1 MDKTLEEMLVEQ
13 CAPTLAGLKTGSL
26 LTCPYGSTQ
35 EMLGNLRAW
44 NRRLGKKGLRVIPLR
59 VRENRAL
66 DYVYRPEK
74 LKSDLENAE
83 ADALLREKYYP
94 SGNAD
99 KCVAELVRRFRSQ
112 GGFPHEIGLFLGYEP
127 EDVDGF
133 IHLGPGKAK
142 YSGMWK
148 IYGDTE
154 KAKKRFDVYRK
165 CTKLYQ
171 DAYTRHNSIDRLVV
185 ASHS

>member
-1 MDKTLEEMLVEQ
+1 MSLEEANQIDGV
-13 CAPTLAGLKTGSL
+13 LKK
-26 LTCPYGSTQ
+26 
-35 EMLGNLRAW
+35 R
-44 NRRLGKKGLRVIPLR
+44 
-59 VRENRAL
+59 
-66 DYVYRPEK
+66 
-74 LKSDLENAE
+74 
-83 ADALLREKYYP
+83 
-94 SGNAD
+94 
-99 KCVAELVRRFRSQ
+99 
-112 GGFPHEIGLFLGYEP
+112 
-127 EDVDGF
+127 
-133 IHLGPGKAK
+133 KAK

>member
-1 MDKTLEEMLVEQ
+1 MSEKLIIDH
-13 CAPTLAGLKTGSL
+13 CSPTLAGIKTANL
-26 LTCPYGSTQ
+26 FNCPCENRKELNDT
-35 EMLGNLRAW
+35 LREL
-44 NRRLGKKGLRVIPLR
+44 NTRLVPKGLRIVP
-59 VRENRAL
+59 VKYMENRAL
-66 DYVYRPEK
+66 IYIYRPEK

-94 SGNAD
+94 TGNAD

-154 KAKKRFDVYRK
+154 KAKKRFDAYRK
-165 CTKLYQ
+165 CTKRYQ